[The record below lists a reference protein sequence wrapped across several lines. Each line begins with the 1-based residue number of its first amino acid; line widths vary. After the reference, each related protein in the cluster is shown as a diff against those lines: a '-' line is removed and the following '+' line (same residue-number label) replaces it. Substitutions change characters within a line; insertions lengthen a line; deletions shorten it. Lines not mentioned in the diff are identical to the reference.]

1 MNGEN
6 KLNFFFVQG
15 SSAKRRKFKKKEKN
29 RYFPKKYLK
38 VSPIAHWE
46 EKSDILEKFN
56 LFPLH

>member
-1 MNGEN
+1 MN